1 MEDNSVLITNI
12 QRFSLHDGP
21 GIRTTVF
28 TKGCSLACP
37 WCSNPEN
44 IINEQ
49 EPYIK
54 DGIKGI
60 YGRYWTCK
68 EIYDE
73 VMKDKTFYG
82 TWDVAESALVRLTQM
97 PGGVTFSG
105 GEALLQADKLQPLW
119 ELLSKSNIHM
129 AVETSL
135 AVSQSAVKMALKF
148 INLFYV
154 DIKILDTQEYRKIV
168 KGDLDNY
175 FSNLDLLFSADIPV
189 VFRIP
194 VIGGYTDS
202 KENRNA
208 IINIIKSYRPVKVEL
223 IKGHNLGN
231 SKYLSLG
238 KEVPEFHEVMDT
250 FLDEYWRMI
259 QVLGIEAEICKIH
272 KN

>member
-44 IINEQ
+44 IIMAQ

-54 DGIKGI
+54 NGINGI

-73 VMKDKTFYG
+73 VMKDKAFYG
-82 TWDVAESALVRLTQM
+82 IWDIVDMPFNRLTQM

-105 GEALLQADKLQPLW
+105 GEALLWSDKLQFLW
-119 ELLSKSNIHM
+119 KLLSISNIHM

-154 DIKILDTQEYRKIV
+154 DIKILDHQKYREII

-175 FSNLDLLFSADIPV
+175 FSNLNLLFSSDIPV

-202 KENRNA
+202 KKNRDA
-208 IINIIKSYRPVKVEL
+208 IIDIIKSYRPIKVEL

-238 KEVPEFHEVMDT
+238 KEVPEFYEVTDT
-250 FLDEYWRMI
+250 FLEEYLVMI
-259 QVLGIEAEICKIH
+259 QALGIEAEICKIH
-272 KN
+272 